1 MYRCLFY
8 VHDAC
13 WWNASITEFLRC
25 CAVVR
30 APITLAPKILA
41 LTQDRIGAAGPPHA
55 PREEPLSE
63 ERSDLRS
70 AGGFLDEESVICNHR
85 FGTNLP
91 KIPRCR
97 SNCGNSD
104 PRLQMEVLS
113 VMKRSPLPANGL
125 TRPTRYHVNRGMG
138 RPAGTE
144 EVKTRFISLPDL

>member
-70 AGGFLDEESVICNHR
+70 AGGFLDEERVICNHG
-85 FGTNLP
+85 FGTNLLFRKP
-91 KIPRCR
+91 QNGIGF
-97 SNCGNSD
+97 NGIAD
-104 PRLQMEVLS
+104 
-113 VMKRSPLPANGL
+113 ANDRVWDL
-125 TRPTRYHVNRGMG
+125 T
-138 RPAGTE
+138 
-144 EVKTRFISLPDL
+144 